1 MLVHNHLAQGL
12 RLAQGFFIYIVERM
26 LLITR
31 KESEG
36 IVINDAIEI
45 TVVEVKAGRVKLGF
59 TFPEGNTIYRKELFL
74 KIQEENLAAAHGVGR
89 LDKLI
94 AAMTNPQLKSKL
106 AVPNPDDE
114 KSGTTI
120 ANKNTEKTGA
130 KSKKGD

>member
-1 MLVHNHLAQGL
+1 
-12 RLAQGFFIYIVERM
+12 M

-31 KESEG
+31 KEAEG

-59 TFPEGNTIYRKELFL
+59 TFPEGNTIYRKELFM

-94 AAMTNPQLKSKL
+94 AAMTNPDFKSKL
-106 AVPNPDDE
+106 AVPSPTAE
-114 KSGTTI
+114 KSGTAVATKT
-120 ANKNTEKTGA
+120 AEKTGA